1 MMHPAERGEL
11 EAFRDLF
18 EAAPAD
24 LGARVEEIGGAVCI
38 GLPEA
43 PRSALFNRALGL
55 GLEQPATQEQ
65 LEQIT
70 SFYGHLEVEWC
81 VAVAPQAQPRD
92 VSSWLATRGFTPGY
106 AWAKFQRG
114 LEDPSG
120 GGTELRVA
128 EAVAGAEAESFGDVF
143 VRAYGAP
150 ELFRDWLA
158 GVPGRPGW
166 RCFVAFDGET
176 PAATG
181 ALYVKGGVGWLGV
194 AATLPEHRRRGAQGA
209 ILAARIR
216 AAAEEGCEVVVTE
229 TGEQV
234 EGRTSS
240 SYRNIERAGFELAYV
255 RANYLSSRS
264 GDTSGTR

>member
-1 MMHPAERGEL
+1 MHPAERGEL

-18 EAAPAD
+18 EAAPPD

-38 GLPEA
+38 ALPDA
-43 PRSALFNRALGL
+43 PRSAMFNRALGV

-65 LEQIT
+65 IDRIGGFFNGL
-70 SFYGHLEVEWC
+70 GVEWC
-81 VAVAPQAQPRD
+81 VALAPQAQPAEL
-92 VSSWLATRGFTPGY
+92 SSWLATRGFTSGY
-106 AWAKFQRG
+106 AWAKFHRG
-114 LEDPSG
+114 LADPSG
-120 GGTELRVA
+120 GGTGLRVA
-128 EAVAGAEAESFGDVF
+128 EVRGGADAEAFADVF
-143 VRAYGAP
+143 VRAYGTP

-158 GVPGRPGW
+158 RVPGRAGW

-181 ALYVKGGVGWLGV
+181 ALYAKGGVGWLGV
-194 AATLPEHRRRGAQGA
+194 AATLLEHRRRGAQGA
-209 ILAARIR
+209 ILAARIH

-240 SYRNIERAGFELAYV
+240 SYRNIERAGFQLAYV
-255 RANYLSSRS
+255 RANYLSSPAA
-264 GDTSGTR
+264 DTSGTR